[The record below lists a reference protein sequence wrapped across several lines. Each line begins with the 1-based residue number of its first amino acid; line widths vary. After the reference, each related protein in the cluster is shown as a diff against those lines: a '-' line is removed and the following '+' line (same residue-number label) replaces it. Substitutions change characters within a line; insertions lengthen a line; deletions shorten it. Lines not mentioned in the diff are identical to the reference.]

1 MHWERIL
8 LCRQKNV
15 KGRCRTQ
22 ATTRTLL
29 PKMHMPNDG
38 IAKAKVLVESLPYL
52 REFSG
57 KTLVIKYG
65 GHAMVD
71 EELKRNFALDVIL
84 MQYIGIRPVVVH
96 GGSPQ
101 INRFLGKMQ
110 IEPNYI
116 QGMRVTDGETMDVVE
131 MVLVG
136 KVNKEIVSLIN

>member
-1 MHWERIL
+1 
-8 LCRQKNV
+8 
-15 KGRCRTQ
+15 
-22 ATTRTLL
+22 
-29 PKMHMPNDG
+29 MHMPNDG

-96 GGSPQ
+96 GGGPQ
-101 INRFLGKMQ
+101 IEAALKRLGKQ
-110 IEPNYI
+110 GHFI
-116 QGMRVTDGETMDVVE
+116 QGMRVTDASIPMRLPYGSFSTR
-131 MVLVG
+131 
-136 KVNKEIVSLIN
+136 KAHAISSLDQYHQNRRLLMLAALKTGAI